1 MSAAEFRIEPLGP
14 AHNREGFTCSAKALE
29 HYLRNHAAQDVK
41 KKVAAVFVLTPDG
54 NTVAGYY
61 ALSQFSVRL
70 GDLPADRV
78 RRLPKYPN
86 IPATLLG
93 RLAVSDNY
101 RRQGL
106 GEKLLVDALRRC
118 ADHSG
123 EIGSFAVIVDAK
135 DDDAKNFY
143 QKYGFIELPG
153 IQNRLFLPMKTI
165 EQMFQ

>member
-1 MSAAEFRIEPLGP
+1 M
-14 AHNREGFTCSAKALE
+14 
-29 HYLRNHAAQDVK
+29 
-41 KKVAAVFVLTPDG
+41 KVGGASVLTRDA
-54 NTVAGYY
+54 TRVAVYY
-61 ALSQFSVRL
+61 ACAQFSVSL

-106 GEKLLVDALRRC
+106 GEKLLEDELRRC
-118 ADHSG
+118 ADHRG

>member
-1 MSAAEFRIEPLGP
+1 M
-14 AHNREGFTCSAKALE
+14 
-29 HYLRNHAAQDVK
+29 
-41 KKVAAVFVLTPDG
+41 
-54 NTVAGYY
+54 
-61 ALSQFSVRL
+61 
-70 GDLPADRV
+70 
-78 RRLPKYPN
+78 
-86 IPATLLG
+86 
-93 RLAVSDNY
+93 
-101 RRQGL
+101 
-106 GEKLLVDALRRC
+106 LVDALRRC